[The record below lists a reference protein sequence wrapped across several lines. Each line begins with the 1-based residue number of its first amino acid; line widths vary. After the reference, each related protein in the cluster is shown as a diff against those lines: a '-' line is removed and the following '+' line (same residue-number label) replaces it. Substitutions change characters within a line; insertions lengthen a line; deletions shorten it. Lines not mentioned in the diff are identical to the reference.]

1 MDYATQLARPFPGTA
16 LERERRVEMRLSQS
30 PFLAEPLRRLGYDC
44 SEGWAWDNYIPTV
57 LGLAQI
63 CRQSG
68 RMEDGR
74 VRMLEIGGGRGP
86 LLTPE
91 EATAAGIEL
100 TVNDIDAH
108 ELSLAPDAFNKA

>member
-1 MDYATQLARPFPGTA
+1 MDYATQLVRPFPGDA
-16 LERERRVEMRLSQS
+16 LARERRVEARLSQAA
-30 PFLAEPLRRLGYDC
+30 FLAEPLRRLGYDC

-57 LGLAQI
+57 LGMAQA

-68 RMEDGR
+68 RHADGL

-86 LLTPE
+86 LLSPA
-91 EATAAGIEL
+91 EAAAAGIAL

-108 ELSLAPDAFNKA
+108 ELSLAPAE